1 MRKGRLEVADVFRE
15 YGPGYLRTFGSVTG
29 TEQRRV
35 IKDLLLCRTRA
46 LGGHAL
52 KCNRCGHAE
61 ISYNSCRNRHCPKCQ
76 AKARADWL
84 LARAKDLLEV
94 PYFHVVFTIPDKL
107 GLIALQ
113 NKRRV
118 YGILFRATSE
128 TLLTVAKEP
137 KHLGAHIGF
146 LAVLHTWGQKL
157 QHHSHLHCV
166 VPGGG
171 ISLDGKRWI
180 SCRKG
185 FFLPVRVLSRLFKRK
200 FLSYL
205 SQAFWKGKLSFGGKL
220 KTLRQTSNWRSFL
233 RSIDQTD
240 WNVYAQPPFGGPKP
254 VLKYLARY
262 THRVAISNQRLVSME
277 EGKVEFRWKNHRQDQ
292 RHDTMRLDGTEFIRR
307 SLLHVLPKGF
317 KHIRHFGFLA
327 NRVRK
332 RKLGLCRKMLITRSE
347 GDGSHATEASE
358 ILEKNH
364 RCPLCKCGQ
373 MERDRK
379 VMPDLSNARKVIHFL
394 MFDTW

>member
-15 YGPGYLRTFGSVTG
+15 HGPKYLRTFGPVADM
-29 TEQRRV
+29 EQRRV

-52 KCNRCGHAE
+52 KCDRCSHEE

-84 LARAKDLLEV
+84 LARAKDLLDV
-94 PYFHVVFTIPDKL
+94 PYFHVVFTIPDPL
-107 GLIALQ
+107 GPIALQ
-113 NKRRV
+113 NRRKG
-118 YGILFRATSE
+118 YGILFRAVSE
-128 TLLTVAKEP
+128 TLLTVAKEQ
-137 KHLGAHIGF
+137 KHLGAQIGF
-146 LAVLHTWGQKL
+146 LAVLHTWGQRL
-157 QHHSHLHCV
+157 QHHPHLHCV
-166 VPGGG
+166 IPGGG

-185 FFLPVRVLSRLFKRK
+185 FFLPVRVLSRLFKKK
-200 FLSYL
+200 FLAYL
-205 SQAFWKGKLSFGGKL
+205 NQAFWKGELSFCGKL
-220 KTLRQTSNWRSFL
+220 KKLQRTSNWRSFL
-233 RSIDQTD
+233 RSIDQPE

-262 THRVAISNQRLVSME
+262 THRVAIANQRLVSME
-277 EGKVEFRWKNHRQDQ
+277 KGQVEFRWKDHRHDQ
-292 RHDTMRLDGTEFIRR
+292 RHGTMRLEGTEFIRR
-307 SLLHVLPKGF
+307 FLLHVLPKGF

-332 RKLGLCRKMLITRSE
+332 KKLSLCRERLIARSD
-347 GDGSHATEASE
+347 GDGSHPTRALE
-358 ILEKNH
+358 IVEKNH
-364 RCPLCKCGQ
+364 CCPQCKRGR
-373 MERDRK
+373 MERVRK
-379 VMPDLSNARKVIHFL
+379 VMPDLNDARKAIHFL